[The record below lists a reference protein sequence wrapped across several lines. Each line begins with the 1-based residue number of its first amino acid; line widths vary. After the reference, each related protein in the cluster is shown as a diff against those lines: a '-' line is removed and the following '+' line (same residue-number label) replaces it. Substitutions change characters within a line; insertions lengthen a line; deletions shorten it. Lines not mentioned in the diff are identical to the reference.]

1 MDYALCVWVCVCE
14 REPVKCNE
22 QTQHD
27 AVYEYVWIITC
38 SPGLSTKRICPII
51 TFINAREWAMCTM
64 YRVHYGTAVLL
75 YCFNTC
81 CALCTNNIDKNG
93 RLLALCSRRTS
104 SSPLPSHCPSQKSAL
119 WLIILLWVSSKY
131 RRVFSCLQIIE
142 IRLIF
147 GEFPHREKS

>member
-1 MDYALCVWVCVCE
+1 MIRRRVHSCLSIFKVQHSHSLILFGIHNGLCSVCVSVCVCE

-104 SSPLPSHCPSQKSAL
+104 SSPLPSHSPSQKSAL
-119 WLIILLWVSSKY
+119 
-131 RRVFSCLQIIE
+131 
-142 IRLIF
+142 
-147 GEFPHREKS
+147 

>member
-1 MDYALCVWVCVCE
+1 MDYALYVCVCV
-14 REPVKCNE
+14 RACQMQWTNTTWRCVC
-22 QTQHD
+22 
-27 AVYEYVWIITC
+27 EYVWIITC

-104 SSPLPSHCPSQKSAL
+104 SSPLPSHSPSQKSAL
-119 WLIILLWVSSKY
+119 WLIIILWVSSKY
-131 RRVFSCLQIIE
+131 RRVFSCLQIIK